1 MIEIRNVTKCYDNL
15 RAVDDLSCDILPGGV
30 FGLVGVN
37 GSGKST
43 LLRLISGVYH
53 ADEGSIKLFGEEVYD
68 NPEAKKHIIYVPD
81 NTQLVMS
88 GSNMLEMA
96 KFYAA
101 CYEKFSFEKFEKL
114 TRVFNLNPKARI
126 RSFSK
131 GMMKQAQTVLAL
143 SCNTDMIMF
152 DETYDGLDPLAKQI
166 AAKLIY
172 AEVCDR
178 SACVIMTS
186 HSLRELEDTCDT
198 LALMYKGKLILQ
210 SDIGSLKTTLF
221 KIQVAFADDTGRE
234 AFENIEGAELLSYT
248 LNGRVATV
256 IMKGDKAHAEAHI
269 RKFNPLIFEMLPI
282 TLEEVFAYQMD
293 ALGYDFSLIMPE

>member
-1 MIEIRNVTKCYDNL
+1 MIEIRNVTKCYDKL
-15 RAVDDLSCDILPGGV
+15 RAVDDLSCDITQGGV

-43 LLRLISGVYH
+43 LLRLISGVYR

-68 NPEAKKHIIYVPD
+68 NPEAKKHIVYVPD

-88 GSNMLEMA
+88 GSNMREMA

-114 TRVFNLNPKARI
+114 TKVFNLNPKARI

-143 SCNTDMIMF
+143 SCNTDIIMF

-178 SACVIMTS
+178 NACVIMTS

-221 KIQVAFADDTGRE
+221 KIQVAFAEDAGRE
-234 AFENIEGAELLSYT
+234 IFENIEGAELLSYT

-256 IMKGDKAHAEAHI
+256 IMKGDKVGAEAHI
-269 RKFNPLIFEMLPI
+269 KRLNPLILEMLPI

-293 ALGYDFSLIMPE
+293 ALGYDFSQIMPE